1 MRSAVVVPKIHA
13 NTLEALGKVTREVT
27 VPKSV
32 VEPVFDLEPDDDD
45 DDDDDD
51 EEEEDD
57 DLVAALSILRRTE

>member
-1 MRSAVVVPKIHA
+1 VRSAVVVPKIHA
-13 NTLEALGKVTREVT
+13 NTLEALGKVIREVT

-45 DDDDDD
+45 DDEEE
-51 EEEEDD
+51 EEEEDED